1 MSSMEQQISIKAT
14 GCCEK
19 CPFME
24 LELESDKYFTSLSP
38 SMDEYYSSNYSVKCK
53 HAKVCQM
60 WEEWMVK
67 AYKDW
72 NSGVK

>member
-24 LELESDKYFTSLSP
+24 LELENVTLLSP
-38 SMDEYYSSNYSVKCK
+38 SMEEYYSSNYSVKCK
-53 HAKVCQM
+53 HAKVCKM
-60 WEEWMVK
+60 WEDWMVK